1 MKVEKDLANS
11 LITIGGASFNDGDTV
26 VITIKNKYDGANY
39 TEDTVISLPIKKD
52 VSKDAV
58 QVLSVNMV
66 AGSKKNTD
74 ANGNLVKG
82 STFEVQAILADAMG
96 YNRTSQDD
104 VIYNLDS
111 TNVIEFS
118 SPDASDSTK
127 KTKTAKGNVSVE
139 LKANGAGT
147 ATITAYLKKY
157 PTKSASLTVEV
168 KSKAQVGIYLGKE
181 VYDAAN
187 YTYTAKTTK
196 AVTTK
201 EILTTDGAEALTPS
215 ELKAQVR
222 DQYGKVTEDVSVTFD
237 YGTGA
242 NAKKIFATL
251 TAAKDKPGRYTIVIF
266 KGTLDDEASIRSEEI
281 IFTASKSTIISKI
294 ELAEDFKENELS
306 LEKEVTKKL
315 VITNENGE
323 ELVVDKSLLSAN
335 IENTAFTVTFDTSAD
350 GKNNIVKIKGSKEGT
365 AKVVLNALNANSGT
379 VAASLPLSLTVVAKS
394 YIAEMVMD
402 EDVNVVNKDA
412 FYVTLPVTFNDQY
425 GYAMNVGKTQAGDLI
440 DLATKPSDIKVGLY
454 NKYDYSN
461 GKETATEADDAGNY
475 VKLIGFKANYMDA
488 ITGNNTKTD
497 TVTFKGNDNS
507 GKTVL
512 NHPVKVVVKAD
523 RVLDK
528 LQLKQYSMG
537 STTGTPGSKIGL
549 SWQALD
555 QYGEAFK
562 ITVGQYGGSDAI
574 TKVLVS
580 DPSGVITPFEYQC
593 ESGTKAEGYYAVK
606 GDVEGTYS
614 GIKVYYDADNDG
626 KWTTGEKYF
635 TLPAV
640 TIASAATSV
649 KSLSINDTVNV
660 FGTLQQTFS
669 YGSGYFGYNANIGE
683 AYGGLKYDTSKYLVN
698 TKAYEP
704 KDEGNYSYTYDKPGD
719 EAPNA
724 NIVFDLTAKDAD
736 NKTLKIK
743 TADDITWRV
752 KSAEIKYADGTA
764 MNTSAIKFS
773 AVAGEGNVL
782 VIPKQD
788 DVYTGTITVEA
799 ETKNQVKAEK
809 TIKVSTAEETITNG
823 AYFVSSSNAVK
834 KAAGKTITTLTLDA
848 DKIMGSAYVYGYT
861 QYGTVLSAADRIS
874 SVASMDEN
882 KLLANL
888 EADNKI
894 TVKALEAGTANV
906 SIVFKN
912 GDSSLTLP
920 VKATKGSPLVPY
932 VDISKGKAVE
942 ANSEYDPTTGAF
954 TVTANYKKLDFTTDN
969 ANLFGFNKIKA
980 TIKLNVADKAKFPYN
995 MGKFAMSLLKTDGTA
1010 DSATLSSTGGL
1021 VYGAEKNGMVEATF
1035 TVDIPADKALNSNG
1049 VRIQLNEVPD
1059 NPVIIESIQFIK

>member
-1 MKVEKDLANS
+1 M
-11 LITIGGASFNDGDTV
+11 
-26 VITIKNKYDGANY
+26 
-39 TEDTVISLPIKKD
+39 P
-52 VSKDAV
+52 
-58 QVLSVNMV
+58 
-66 AGSKKNTD
+66 
-74 ANGNLVKG
+74 
-82 STFEVQAILADAMG
+82 
-96 YNRTSQDD
+96 
-104 VIYNLDS
+104 
-111 TNVIEFS
+111 
-118 SPDASDSTK
+118 
-127 KTKTAKGNVSVE
+127 
-139 LKANGAGT
+139 
-147 ATITAYLKKY
+147 
-157 PTKSASLTVEV
+157 
-168 KSKAQVGIYLGKE
+168 
-181 VYDAAN
+181 
-187 YTYTAKTTK
+187 
-196 AVTTK
+196 
-201 EILTTDGAEALTPS
+201 
-215 ELKAQVR
+215 
-222 DQYGKVTEDVSVTFD
+222 
-237 YGTGA
+237 
-242 NAKKIFATL
+242 
-251 TAAKDKPGRYTIVIF
+251 
-266 KGTLDDEASIRSEEI
+266 
-281 IFTASKSTIISKI
+281 
-294 ELAEDFKENELS
+294 
-306 LEKEVTKKL
+306 
-315 VITNENGE
+315 
-323 ELVVDKSLLSAN
+323 
-335 IENTAFTVTFDTSAD
+335 
-350 GKNNIVKIKGSKEGT
+350 
-365 AKVVLNALNANSGT
+365 
-379 VAASLPLSLTVVAKS
+379 
-394 YIAEMVMD
+394 
-402 EDVNVVNKDA
+402 
-412 FYVTLPVTFNDQY
+412 VTLPVTFNDQY
-425 GYAMNVGKTQAGDLI
+425 GYAMNVGKTQADDLI
-440 DLATKPSDIKVGLY
+440 DLATKPSDIEVGLY

-475 VKLIGFKANYMDA
+475 VKLIGFKADYTDA
-488 ITGNNTKTD
+488 ITGNNTKTG
-497 TVTFKGNDNS
+497 TVTFKGNDNNN
-507 GKTVL
+507 KPAL

-562 ITVGQYGGSDAI
+562 IAVGQYGNPSD
-574 TKVLVS
+574 TDVKVLVS
-580 DPSGVITPFEYQC
+580 DPSGVITPFDYQC
-593 ESGTKAEGYYAVK
+593 ENGTIAEGYYAVK

-660 FGTLQQTFS
+660 FGTLQQAFS
-669 YGSGYFGYNANIGE
+669 YGSGYFGYNKNIGE

-704 KDEGNYSYTYDKPGD
+704 KEQHPGKYDYTYDIPGT

-773 AVAGEGNVL
+773 AEPGEGNVL

-788 DVYTGTITVEA
+788 KVYTGTITVEA

-823 AYFVSSSNAVK
+823 AYFVSSSSDVK
-834 KAAGKTITTLTLDA
+834 EAAGKTITTLTLDA

-920 VKATKGSPLVPY
+920 VKATKGSPLVQFADLTKGNGTGY
-932 VDISKGKAVE
+932 NSETGVIKITKGASVNFVTDNENLYGFSKVKIAVEYAEADESVLNGAGKFAVTLIKADKTEVKANYKTLGKDSTKNGKISYVCTVDISPEDA
-942 ANSEYDPTTGAF
+942 
-954 TVTANYKKLDFTTDN
+954 
-969 ANLFGFNKIKA
+969 IKA
-980 TIKLNVADKAKFPYN
+980 AGISIKHNGDSVANKEITIK
-995 MGKFAMSLLKTDGTA
+995 
-1010 DSATLSSTGGL
+1010 
-1021 VYGAEKNGMVEATF
+1021 
-1035 TVDIPADKALNSNG
+1035 
-1049 VRIQLNEVPD
+1049 
-1059 NPVIIESIQFIK
+1059 SIQFIK